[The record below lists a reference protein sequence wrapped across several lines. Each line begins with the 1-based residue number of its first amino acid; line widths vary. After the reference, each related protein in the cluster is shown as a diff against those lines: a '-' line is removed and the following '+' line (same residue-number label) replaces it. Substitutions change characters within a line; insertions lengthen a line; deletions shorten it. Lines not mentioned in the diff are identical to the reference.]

1 MKSNPVPRND
11 DGKMTPRLPA
21 VTTMREE
28 AVVLGVRASP
38 DVIDRVIRNPTVAK
52 LYADQRRKVAVRL
65 RTSAVD
71 DSVDASRALYFGG
84 HLFADLERSDANVRT
99 DRHDEPGRIM
109 GERHDCGG
117 NDPGNGSPPA
127 GVHRGDMTARWVPD
141 EDWDAVGGACG
152 DPVLRDAGDQ
162 AVALDVR
169 DRFWAIARGDL
180 SNGGSVHL
188 PLFEE
193 TIVRDTDRSEEAF
206 AVLADGVFVVA
217 KMIPEVQRIAG
228 RAAHAPEA
236 RCETVAK
243 AMSIQKGRMQDGH
256 TVFHITTTLREP
268 QLRAKKRSFAT

>member
-1 MKSNPVPRND
+1 
-11 DGKMTPRLPA
+11 MTPCLPA
-21 VTTMREE
+21 VTTVREE

-38 DVIDRVIRNPTVAK
+38 NVIDRVIRNATVAK
-52 LYADQRRKVAVRL
+52 LYADQLREVAAWL
-65 RTSAVD
+65 RAGAVD
-71 DSVDASRALYFGG
+71 DSLDTSRALHFCR
-84 HLFADLERSDANVRT
+84 HLFADLEGSDANVRA
-99 DRHDEPGRIM
+99 DRHDELGRIM
-109 GERHDCGG
+109 GERLDCGG
-117 NDPGNGSPPA
+117 NDPGNGSPPT
-127 GVHRGDMTARWVPD
+127 GVHRGDMTARWVSD

-152 DPVLRDAGDQ
+152 DPVLRDACDQ
-162 AVALDVR
+162 AIALDVR

-206 AVLADGVFVVA
+206 AVFADGVFVVA
-217 KMIPEVQRIAG
+217 KMIPEVQRIVG

-243 AMSIQKGRMQDGH
+243 AMSIQKGRVQDGH

-268 QLRAKKRSFAT
+268 QLRAKRRSFAT